1 MKHSNPVFIK
11 TAFVLFLSVNLAYAQ
26 VTPPNN
32 SSTYHLNTDNG
43 KSLDIRER
51 LVLLALQNPN
61 YEIADRMIAIAD
73 YNIRLAKGTWL
84 STLVAQGNLNEFSIN
99 PKAGTN
105 AVYYPRYNFGLTIPF
120 DIVSKNTNNIKI
132 ARENYQIALAQKN
145 ERYREIKAEVLT
157 KYEDYLLAKQK
168 LELQTQITQ
177 DEFALYKKSEKEFDD
192 NIIKLEDFNRSS
204 AAWVSAQI
212 IKLDDQRNLNVTKI
226 ELERMIGIRL
236 EEVFQQVK

>member
-1 MKHSNPVFIK
+1 MKHCNPVLIK
-11 TAFVLFLSVNLAYAQ
+11 SAFVLFLLVNLAYAQ
-26 VTPPNN
+26 VTPNN
-32 SSTYHLNTDNG
+32 NSTYHLNTDNS

-61 YEIADRMIAIAD
+61 YEIADRQIAIAD
-73 YNIRLAKGTWL
+73 YNIRLAKSTWL
-84 STLVAQGNLNEFSIN
+84 STLGAQGNLNEFSIN
-99 PKAGTN
+99 PKAGGN
-105 AVYYPRYNFGLTIPF
+105 NPIYYPKYNFGISIPF
-120 DIVSKNTNNIKI
+120 DIVSKNTNNVKI
-132 ARENYQIALAQKN
+132 ARENYQIAIALKN
-145 ERYREIKAEVLT
+145 EKYREIRAEVLT

-204 AAWVSAQI
+204 ASWVVSQI
-212 IKLDDQRNLNVTKI
+212 TKLDFQRNLNVTKI
-226 ELERMIGIRL
+226 ELERMIGVKL